1 MPDNIVLATSREIK
15 DTAWIYES
23 FFAPN
28 LGGGA
33 IAADAGIRSYNEGR
47 YSIYDTSPGGNRSIN
62 PAPQF
67 CPATDPREPSMAAG
81 SLGMGGYYAEAID
94 KHAQRISLQFG
105 KAEFNSLTNFFAS
118 FYDRGMGKLVA
129 TGEASSGVFSSYGAG
144 KVFGTL
150 VTLPFQAYFGL
161 NYLYQRV
168 KSTLTGRPYSKFY
181 YMTPTMSLYWNA
193 VTLLVNQ
200 ITATMNITHGF
211 GPDELE
217 GNQSVTGNVQTAR
230 SQVNWSDL
238 ASILPDVVRG
248 DSHASLD
255 VFNIATRAQ
264 RLADQYH
271 TAIAELSRDAPTTEV
286 LGERIRE
293 YVKNNTLS
301 YKGEDETTLDAYMNN
316 YVNTPAGQPK
326 DTPATVPNATDTPT
340 PSGGAQAELD
350 AMGNPAVRD
359 VIRKKEASL
368 KDSLGAELRNGAAF
382 ATFTVEA
389 TGPQTE
395 SVSNTAKQTGI
406 AEKVNSLSTTAR
418 DLRVNFAN
426 GNISDGPI
434 GEAIETV
441 VGGVRSFFG
450 GALDSVGFSGLS
462 VLGGATLVDIPKVHD
477 KTTMEMPSTTY
488 TMYLGGHSGHPLAVV
503 LEQYMPLMML
513 LAGGLPQSTGPNSYS
528 SPFYVRLHSQGRD
541 DIKLG
546 LIDSIQ
552 IERGV
557 GNVGWTV
564 DKLPAATKVTFTV
577 LNMNEVIH
585 MPLTDSLTTSALGFS
600 AFDEDTAMSDYLAAL
615 SGISLANQFY
625 LKPRLQLAWA
635 RTQADWRSLFSTSGA
650 AQYATST
657 STGQVVGAFA
667 RYGEI

>member
-28 LGGGA
+28 VGGGA
-33 IAADAGIRSYNEGR
+33 IAADQGIRTYNEGR

-81 SLGMGGYYAEAID
+81 SLGMGGFYAESTD
-94 KHAQRISLQFG
+94 KHAQRISMQFG
-105 KAEFNSLTNFFAS
+105 KPEFNSLTNFFAS

-129 TGEASSGVFSSYGAG
+129 TGEASSGIFSSYGAG
-144 KVFGTL
+144 KVLGTL

-181 YMTPTMSLYWNA
+181 YLNPTMSLYWNA
-193 VTLLVNQ
+193 VTLMLNQ
-200 ITATMNITHGF
+200 ITATMNLTHGY
-211 GPDELE
+211 GPDQLE
-217 GNQSVTGNVQTAR
+217 GNQSVTGNVQSAR
-230 SQVNWSDL
+230 AQVNWSDL
-238 ASILPDVVRG
+238 ASILPDVIRG

-271 TAIAELSRDAPTTEV
+271 RTIEQLSQDSPTVDV
-286 LGERIRE
+286 LAERIRE
-293 YVKNNTLS
+293 YVKNNKLS
-301 YKGEDETTLDAYMNN
+301 YSGENESTLDEYMNN
-316 YVNTPAGQPK
+316 YITTPAGQPK
-326 DTPATVPNATDTPT
+326 DTPATVPNAKDTPT

-350 AMGNPAVRD
+350 AMGNPQIRD
-359 VIRKKEASL
+359 VVRKKEAGL
-368 KDSLGAELRNGAAF
+368 KESLGAELRNGSAF
-382 ATFTVEA
+382 ATFTVQA
-389 TGPQTE
+389 TGPQSE
-395 SVSNTAKQTGI
+395 SVTNSAKQTGI
-406 AEKVNSLSTTAR
+406 AEKVNSLSTSAR

-426 GNISDGPI
+426 GNISDGPV

-441 VGGVRSFFG
+441 VGGVKSFFG
-450 GALDSVGFSGLS
+450 GALDSIGFSGLS
-462 VLGGATLVDIPKVHD
+462 VLGGATLVDIPKVFD
-477 KTTMEMPSTTY
+477 KSSMEMPSTTY
-488 TMYLGGHSGHPLAVV
+488 TMYLGSHSGHPLSIV
-503 LEQYMPLMML
+503 LEQYLPLMML
-513 LAGGLPQSTGPNSYS
+513 LAGALPQSTGPSSYGP
-528 SPFYVRLHSQGRD
+528 PFYVRLHSQGRD

-564 DKLPAATKVTFTV
+564 DNLPAATKVTFTV
-577 LNMNEVIH
+577 LNLNEIIH
-585 MPLTDSLTTSALGFS
+585 MPLTENLTSSAIGFS
-600 AFDEDTAMSDYLAAL
+600 AFDEDTALSDYLAAL
-615 SGISLANQFY
+615 SGISLAQQFY
-625 LKPRLQLAWA
+625 LRPRLDLAWA

-650 AQYATST
+650 AQYLSATSP
-657 STGQVVGAFA
+657 GQVVGAFA